1 MTNAITLSP
10 QQSAFIEKV
19 KTGTSSIA
27 LIAVAGAGKTFTLV
41 KACEHMKGNVFFG
54 VYNAKMGA
62 ELKQKTAHLPH
73 VTCKTF
79 HGAGYGRLM
88 YFFRGRPQEQRLKT
102 IDDKKVLTLLDTWI
116 AEKGRKDLEPLA
128 VTIAKI
134 VSMAKQRGIGPIFAD
149 ADPVWREMIEHFD
162 LIDDLPEEFEGRGE
176 EEILAIVIKLSR
188 IILRSSIDA
197 AKNEGWIDFD
207 DMVFMPLV
215 MNLRMFQNDWVLI
228 DEAQDTNPTRRAL
241 ARKMLKPGGKL
252 IAVGDPRQ
260 AIYGFSGADNDA
272 LDQIVR
278 DFNCVEMPLTT
289 TYRCPKSAVRVAREF
304 VDHIEAHETAPEG
317 EVVTVKYEDI
327 LEYAKP
333 GDAILCRYNK
343 YLVGLC
349 FRFIRNGIAARIE
362 GRAIGAS
369 LVQLV
374 RKWKTVNLDTLAKRV
389 IAWRDREMKKANDK
403 KNDSKALQIEDRAE
417 TVLVLIERAKEEGIN
432 TINGLCDMITGL
444 FDDNVVDKKDM
455 ITLCSQHRSKG
466 LEWKRVFILGL
477 YELGGRVCR
486 QQWQTEQEVN
496 LQYVAATRVMET
508 LYSVVGVKEEGK
520 QQKLEEYA

>member
-1 MTNAITLSP
+1 MTAITLSP
-10 QQSAFIEKV
+10 QQSDFIEEV
-19 KTGTSSIA
+19 KRGVSSIA

-41 KACEHMKGNVFFG
+41 KACEYMQGSVFFG
-54 VYNAKMGA
+54 VYNAKMGV
-62 ELKQKTAHLPH
+62 ELKAKTAHLSH

-88 YFFRGRPQEQRLKT
+88 YFFKGRPQETRLKN
-102 IDDKKVLTLLDTWI
+102 IDDKKVLTLIDTWI
-116 AEKGRKDLEPLA
+116 AEKGRKDLEPLT

-134 VSMAKQRGIGPIFAD
+134 VSMAKQRGIGPCFAD
-149 ADPVWREMIEHFD
+149 TDPVWRDMIEHFD
-162 LIDDLPEEFEGRGE
+162 MLDDIPEEFEGRSE

-188 IILRSSIDA
+188 IILRNSIDA
-197 AKNEGWIDFD
+197 AKNDGWIDFD

-272 LDQIVR
+272 LDQIIR
-278 DFNCVEMPLTT
+278 DFNCKEMPLTT

-317 EVVTVKYEDI
+317 EVITVKYEDI
-327 LEYAKP
+327 LEYAQP

-349 FRFIRNGIAARIE
+349 FRFIRNGIPARIE
-362 GRAIGAS
+362 GRAIGQS

-374 RKWKTVNLDTLAKRV
+374 KKWKTVNLDTLARRV
-389 IAWRDREMKKANDK
+389 ITWRDREMKKANDK
-403 KNDSKALQIEDRAE
+403 KNDTKALQIEDRAE
-417 TVLVLIERAKEEGIN
+417 TVLVLIERGKEQGIT
-432 TINGLCDMITGL
+432 TINALCDMITGL

-486 QQWQTEQEVN
+486 QNWQTEQEIN

-508 LYSVVGVKEEGK
+508 LFSVIGVKEEGK